1 MTRKSQ
7 RAYSRSR
14 KRSNKRSS
22 TTTTTTIKNNGDYDA
37 LVSRIEARM
46 NQNLKNV
53 SEELDI
59 ARTSL
64 SSKHQLLSEISDSRE
79 GGIACRRIFAGV
91 LDVGFLVFLLS
102 LALASVWIY
111 LGINAN
117 W

>member
-7 RAYSRSR
+7 RAHSRSR

-22 TTTTTTIKNNGDYDA
+22 TTTTIKNNGDYVA

-91 LDVGFLVFLLS
+91 LDVGLLVFLLS